1 MDHLMKYASFLNPAG
16 AATWGSVADGTVTD
30 LGPTGAGVADSLR
43 AAIEACS
50 LGNPSQAGAP
60 TYDEDSTTFLPVIP
74 NPDKIICV
82 GTNYAA
88 HQAESGIAPKIPPI
102 FTRFA
107 DTQIGHLQPALM
119 PAESEQFDWEGELA
133 VVIGAEADHVTAGD
147 AWSKV
152 AGVAI
157 YNDLSARDWQRK
169 SGQWTPGKNFPGTGA
184 FGPYFVPV
192 SEFTDIEARK
202 LVTRVNGEVRQKA
215 VLGDMIYD
223 VPKLIEFISTWT
235 VLRPGD
241 VIVTGT
247 PGGVGLF
254 MDPPTF
260 LRDGD
265 VVEVEIDGLGVL
277 RNTVEVATR

>member
-1 MDHLMKYASFLNPAG
+1 MKYASYLNPAG
-16 AATWGSVADGTVTD
+16 VATWGSVEDGAVTD
-30 LGPTGAGVADSLR
+30 LGPTGAGVADCLR
-43 AAIEACS
+43 SAI
-50 LGNPSQAGAP
+50 QAGVLATASSDGAP
-60 TYDEDSTTFLPVIP
+60 VYDEDGITFLPVIP
-74 NPDKIICV
+74 DPGKIICV

-88 HQAESGIAPKIPPI
+88 HQAESGIAPAIPPI

-107 DTQIGHLQPALM
+107 DTQIGHLAPARL
-119 PAESEQFDWEGELA
+119 PAETEQFDWEGELA
-133 VVIGAEADHVTAGD
+133 IVIGAEVDHAPASEG
-147 AWSKV
+147 WSKV

-184 FGPYFVPV
+184 FGPYFVPM
-192 SEFTDIEARK
+192 SDFDDIEARK
-202 LVTRVNGEVRQKA
+202 LVTRVNGEVRQQA
-215 VLGDMIYD
+215 TLGDMVFG
-223 VPKLIEFISTWT
+223 VPELLEFISTWT

-241 VIVTGT
+241 VVVTGT

-260 LRDGD
+260 LADGD

-277 RNTVEVATR
+277 RNAVELSAR